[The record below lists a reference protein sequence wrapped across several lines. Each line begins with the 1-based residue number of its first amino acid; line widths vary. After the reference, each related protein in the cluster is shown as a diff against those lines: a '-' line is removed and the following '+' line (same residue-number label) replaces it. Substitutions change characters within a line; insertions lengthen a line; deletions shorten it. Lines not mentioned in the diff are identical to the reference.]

1 MMLKQERSNP
11 NTGAV
16 SFLVDIP
23 RNPTTQATFHHPTT
37 HSMDTAAEPEIKKR
51 LEAYSSIA
59 EN

>member
-23 RNPTTQATFHHPTT
+23 RNPTTQATFHHP
-37 HSMDTAAEPEIKKR
+37 SMDTAAEPEIKKR